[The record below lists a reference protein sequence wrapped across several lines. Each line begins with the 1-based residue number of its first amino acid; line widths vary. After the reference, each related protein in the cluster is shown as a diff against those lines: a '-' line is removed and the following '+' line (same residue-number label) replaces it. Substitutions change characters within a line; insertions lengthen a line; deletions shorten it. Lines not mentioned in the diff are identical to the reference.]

1 MYIFKVCVFLYFNRN
16 LLIKRYNDSLRDKSK
31 KTIADQAAIKCLN
44 IIKCYNII
52 IHYYNDDC

>member
-31 KTIADQAAIKCLN
+31 KTIADQTAIKCLN

-52 IHYYNDDC
+52 HYYNDDC